1 MIRHAAIHRRRRFR
15 RHCSRPFRR
24 PSRRCCHPCHRRFRL
39 FRHHYRPCHRRCF
52 HRNRCRRCRS
62 CRLRCCLPFHH
73 RFHFHP
79 SRPCRRRSRPF
90 RLCLTS
96 RRVPTCH
103 LIRPCRP
110 SGRLRHPC
118 LRTGHGHRSRQRPSH
133 CLPATHEMTRR
144 MNLLTSRLMNHPTI
158 RAASLTSPACF
169 RRHRDCRRSCHD
181 SCSGPPW
188 QYPPA
193 YFDCVLHVRRNGLPH
208 HRLRRQWQRMCQ
220 GAF

>member
-1 MIRHAAIHRRRRFR
+1 MIRHAAIHRRR
-15 RHCSRPFRR
+15 
-24 PSRRCCHPCHRRFRL
+24 FRL
-39 FRHHYRPCHRRCF
+39 CRHHYRPCHRRCF
-52 HRNRCRRCRS
+52 HRNHCRRCRS
-62 CRLRCCLPFHH
+62 CRLRCRLPFHH

-79 SRPCRRRSRPF
+79 SRFHPSRPCRCRSRPF

-103 LIRPCRP
+103 LIRPCHP
-110 SGRLRHPC
+110 SGHLRHPC

-144 MNLLTSRLMNHPTI
+144 MTLLTSRLMSHPTI
-158 RAASLTSPACF
+158 RAASLTSPSCS
-169 RRHRDCRRSCHD
+169 RRHPACRRSSHD
-181 SCSGPPW
+181 SCPGPPW

-208 HRLRRQWQRMCQ
+208 HQRRGKWQRMCQ
-220 GAF
+220 GAL